1 MIDTEKG
8 LQSLGLQTSGVDS
21 AAIYL
26 GGDPDPGTEAN
37 LEASLERIGLRRDMT
52 LFNNLKSARDT
63 KASLIRMGLLF
74 TGMLTLFFAVA
85 AAMQASG
92 ASRRIQADQ
101 RMIGTLRA
109 AGADER
115 MLMGCYRLPVFLSA
129 GCGVLL
135 AAAITAALLL
145 GGAVPL
151 PFAYL
156 VLALPAMLLLA
167 VMNALCALA
176 GIRARLRRIMGRS
189 VVDNIREL

>member
-1 MIDTEKG
+1 M
-8 LQSLGLQTSGVDS
+8 
-21 AAIYL
+21 
-26 GGDPDPGTEAN
+26 
-37 LEASLERIGLRRDMT
+37 
-52 LFNNLKSARDT
+52 
-63 KASLIRMGLLF
+63 
-74 TGMLTLFFAVA
+74 
-85 AAMQASG
+85 
-92 ASRRIQADQ
+92 
-101 RMIGTLRA
+101 
-109 AGADER
+109 
-115 MLMGCYRLPVFLSA
+115 
-129 GCGVLL
+129 LL